1 MSMSPEPRPEKPP
14 SGFSADLGR
23 SVRWFTIWLLVGMAP
38 FLGKV
43 KVPGLAAL
51 IELYPSS
58 LQGWLIPVSGVLMG
72 MIAVIVEFAGS
83 TPTPKRT
90 VRRWLARTSGIFA
103 ISFVL
108 LVCVYTFAVVQVD
121 RPVLR
126 DANSAPDVVSLA
138 VITGSRSVPPQ
149 FPGSECKCAARQPA
163 ERCIA
168 DITLNPANVATCFG
182 SDRIA
187 FAILALVFLYLAVTG
202 SFVAAIGILVIR
214 KRSSA
219 A

>member
-1 MSMSPEPRPEKPP
+1 MTAESPVEKPP
-14 SGFSADLGR
+14 SDFSADLGR
-23 SVRWFTIWLLVGMAP
+23 SVRWFTIWFLVGLAP
-38 FLGKV
+38 FLGKA

-51 IELYPSS
+51 IELYPPS
-58 LQGWLIPVSGVLMG
+58 LQSWLIPLSGILMG

-83 TPTPKRT
+83 TRTPKRM
-90 VRRWLARTSGIFA
+90 VKRWFARTCGIFI

-108 LVCVYTFAVVQVD
+108 LVCVYVFTVVQIE

-126 DANSAPDVVSLA
+126 ELNATPDVVNLA
-138 VITGSRSVPPQ
+138 VITGSRVVPPQ
-149 FPGSECKCAARQPA
+149 FPGSECKCVARQPA

-168 DITLNPANVATCFG
+168 DISLKPANVAACFG

-187 FAILALVFLYLAVTG
+187 LATLALVFLYLAVTG
-202 SFVAAIGILVIR
+202 SFVAGIGVFVIH
-214 KRSSA
+214 KRASA